1 MGVIVRVAVA
11 DELRAGRDIRLRALV
26 QDPTAFGSSFAREEL
41 FDELSW
47 RQRIETSHW
56 VLAWIG
62 EEPVG
67 LVAGVINSESN
78 DHELVGMWV
87 EPEQR
92 GTGVA
97 TVLVDSISTWAKR
110 LSARSLILWVVVENV
125 RARRFYERLGFRG
138 TGDYA
143 KLPSHPDP
151 AEEKMSVQLR

>member
-97 TVLVDSISTWAKR
+97 TVLVDSISTWVKR
-110 LSARSLILWVVVENV
+110 
-125 RARRFYERLGFRG
+125 
-138 TGDYA
+138 
-143 KLPSHPDP
+143 
-151 AEEKMSVQLR
+151 